1 MGPKLFTLP
10 NHEGLILVGV
20 IILIVVAVRVVPLL
34 VTPPKLR
41 TDVPLGAERNYGI
54 GGGGVCPHCH
64 RPMVLSLWALKV
76 GLGTKLVRC
85 EFCGKWG
92 LVRRLSLG
100 ELRAAEAAELSAA
113 QPALVPSAEHE
124 AKKAQSRLDDT
135 RFTDQ

>member
-10 NHEGLILVGV
+10 NHMGLILAGV
-20 IILIVVAVRVVPLL
+20 IILIFVAVRVIPMFVS
-34 VTPPKLR
+34 PPKLKK
-41 TDVPLGAERNYGI
+41 DVPLGAERNYGI
-54 GGGGVCPHCH
+54 GGGAICPKCH

-85 EFCGKWG
+85 EFCGKWS

-113 QPALVPSAEHE
+113 KPTLVPSAERE
-124 AKKAQSRLDDT
+124 ADQAKSRLDAT
-135 RFTDQ
+135 RFTDR